1 MTDVQYSGTEQ
12 DSTVQYRTVQYSTVQ
27 YSTVQGLGDDS
38 DTPPLPY
45 DSNDS

>member
-27 YSTVQGLGDDS
+27 GLGDDS